1 MAQSVV
7 VSASTIS
14 PSSEYSSLISFRIH
28 WLGLLTVQGTLKSK
42 SQASLGQSLVGT
54 LLLPPG
60 SWCIQGFVCALQE
73 SVFPVLCQ
81 LWRLCGGVNGDL
93 LQEGLCY
100 AFHKLHILI
109 HQRADRMKIAITEN

>member
-81 LWRLCGGVNGDL
+81 LWRLCGGVNGDV